1 MRVALALPLLLPFP
15 AFAEDIAV
23 PSRVTEATVF
33 PQGAAL
39 VREAT
44 FSAPAGQHRL
54 ILSDMPV
61 RDAQGLRIEAEGV
74 SLGAVTIRDDLTP
87 PRPKEELEAIETAKT
102 EVERLEQAVE
112 AAKDAAW
119 TIRLEAAAAQAQI
132 VFLKGLGSSDGLGSA
147 GIDTLRDMSR
157 MVAEETLLAE
167 RRAQEAAI
175 RAREAD
181 QAAEDLVDQL
191 KRARQALAA
200 LDVEDKE
207 RSFLA
212 ISVNVPEAVEGSLT
226 LRYVTNE
233 AGWRPVYD
241 FHLDRGAEPAL
252 EIGRGAYVNQWTGE
266 TWRDVDLALSTVR
279 PTGQTEPGMLFPE
292 LVQIVDPDQPPVPMP
307 RAEKQFMG
315 EAAQARDSAAPMAE
329 PVTAVAD
336 FDGLSV
342 TYSYP
347 EPVTLAPGAD
357 EVRLTLGT
365 IEVTPEVMARAVPL
379 RDQTAYLVASFTNDA
394 DEILLPTGQSE
405 FYLDGTFVG
414 LRPTPLIAAGDETD
428 FSFGPIEG
436 LRLKRTVLDR
446 SEGDRGVISRNNRR
460 EEVVEI
466 ELRNLT
472 GEAWDVRLL
481 DQVPYSEQEDL
492 DVDWTAVP
500 MPSETD
506 VDGERGI
513 LAWDLDL
520 AAGETEVVRLTQ
532 ILTWPTD
539 KVLR

>member
-181 QAAEDLVDQL
+181 QTAEDLVDQL

-336 FDGLSV
+336 FDLS
-342 TYSYP
+342 
-347 EPVTLAPGAD
+347 
-357 EVRLTLGT
+357 
-365 IEVTPEVMARAVPL
+365 
-379 RDQTAYLVASFTNDA
+379 
-394 DEILLPTGQSE
+394 
-405 FYLDGTFVG
+405 
-414 LRPTPLIAAGDETD
+414 LIH
-428 FSFGPIEG
+428 I
-436 LRLKRTVLDR
+436 
-446 SEGDRGVISRNNRR
+446 
-460 EEVVEI
+460 
-466 ELRNLT
+466 
-472 GEAWDVRLL
+472 
-481 DQVPYSEQEDL
+481 
-492 DVDWTAVP
+492 
-500 MPSETD
+500 
-506 VDGERGI
+506 
-513 LAWDLDL
+513 
-520 AAGETEVVRLTQ
+520 
-532 ILTWPTD
+532 
-539 KVLR
+539 